1 MATITGVNIY
11 IDGVKHNT
19 TPQPLTQ
26 ATYDISNVKAEGAAF
41 NVQFSYTYDD
51 ATESQLTAIQ
61 SYSLAVTEIPVYT
74 PDAETS
80 SYMNQIAVVND
91 ATVYNDSSEE
101 QKTGEQ
107 TWYYYDKF
115 IKKGKADGWYATGKM
130 FLAEIGASFDA
141 HKINA
146 INPAATVFPTYANSW
161 VHGNNK
167 SLPLNKDSNIEIPT
181 TYEAL
186 GVGGND
192 ITVGAVE
199 LSNGK
204 ASSVTDKFLFGNVD
218 GATSRVALLTG
229 RNNARVGL
237 TIDTVDYTH
246 NDLNSSGAIIATIQS
261 DNIQRTYKKGVKIG
275 ETASQNGTLP
285 TGNIHLHS
293 LNNFADLF
301 SPQSASMYWIGTGVT
316 DAQGISLSN
325 ALQTL
330 ATDLN
335 LINDMTPAPV
345 LYSGDTSKGS
355 FYWTKVMKS
364 SDYPEFTITKPYWVL
379 YSTDHATTGNDGVF
393 WGEMDDLDFNGFVEG
408 GLIVSGNQSE
418 TPWLIRTP
426 SGKAGDTFKLYF
438 QRLGGIG
445 QETRLITS
453 NGGAAPHLSTWT
465 LKVNRPIQVQSG
477 DNHTGY
483 VRVYDRGTDLIAT
496 HLAKSTVPIIG
507 RTSISTD
514 GGLNFTNLAVY
525 DGTATNMPTGKKYI
539 QETMYPFTYNATLYA
554 ITIIKNISDSANRRL
569 GLITLNSNYL
579 ANTFVKYISGE
590 IPQEKITGN
599 EVEAG
604 SNIIHFTS
612 KYAGAEFRQNPIFSF
627 KVDITKIMI

>member
-1 MATITGVNIY
+1 
-11 IDGVKHNT
+11 
-19 TPQPLTQ
+19 
-26 ATYDISNVKAEGAAF
+26 
-41 NVQFSYTYDD
+41 
-51 ATESQLTAIQ
+51 
-61 SYSLAVTEIPVYT
+61 
-74 PDAETS
+74 
-80 SYMNQIAVVND
+80 
-91 ATVYNDSSEE
+91 
-101 QKTGEQ
+101 
-107 TWYYYDKF
+107 
-115 IKKGKADGWYATGKM
+115 M
-130 FLAEIGASFDA
+130 FLPEIGSSFDA

-146 INPAATVFPTYANSW
+146 INPAATIFPTYANSW

-167 SLPLNKDSNIEIPT
+167 SLPLNKNSNIEIPT
-181 TYEAL
+181 TYAAL
-186 GVGGND
+186 GVGGNNVT
-192 ITVGAVE
+192 IGAVE

-204 ASSVTDKFLFGNVD
+204 SFSVNNRMLFGNVD
-218 GATSRVALLTG
+218 SGTLRINLNSD
-229 RNNARVGL
+229 RNIAQIGL
-237 TIDTVDYTH
+237 TKETVTYTH
-246 NDLNSSGAIIATIQS
+246 NNLDSSGSIIATIQS

-275 ETASQNGTLP
+275 ETAAQNGGLP
-285 TGNIHLHS
+285 VGNIHLHS
-293 LNNFADLF
+293 LNNLVDYF

-325 ALQTL
+325 ALHTL

-345 LYSGDTSKGS
+345 LYSSDTSKGS
-355 FYWTKVMKS
+355 FYWARVMKS

-426 SGKAGDTFKLYF
+426 TGKSGDTFKIYF
-438 QRLGGIG
+438 QQVGGIG

-465 LKVNRPIQVQSG
+465 LQVDRPIQAQSG
-477 DNHTGY
+477 DDHTGY

-496 HLAKSTVPIIG
+496 HLAKSTAPIIQ

-525 DGTATNMPTGKKYI
+525 DGTATNMPAGKKYQ
-539 QETMYPFTYNATLYA
+539 QETMHPFTYNATLYA
-554 ITIIKNISDSANRRL
+554 IAIIDNTSDNANRRL
-569 GLITLNSNYL
+569 GLITLNANYL

-590 IPQEKITGN
+590 IPQNIITGN
-599 EVEAG
+599 EVVAG

-612 KYAGAEFRQNPIFSF
+612 KYGGSQSIQTNPVFSF
-627 KVDITKIMI
+627 KVDITKIV